1 MEEQNQDAVNNEPDA
16 PSKGARNLRLK
27 VCGMT
32 SAEQVLE
39 LDEMGV
45 EFAGFIFY
53 PNSPRY
59 VFRHMPAA
67 EIKRIKGKG
76 INKVGVFVN
85 APIDEVLKTVD
96 ACGLYL
102 VQLHGDETPKYC
114 EKIADYVT
122 VVKAFRLRAEDNVL
136 WKVKDYRDIAD
147 MFLFDTEGAGYGG
160 SGKKFDWNVLKG
172 LSIGKPFF
180 LSGGIGPE
188 DIDLIKEFKKDPVS
202 KDLFAIDV
210 NSKFE
215 SSPGIKNMDTLRDFI
230 RSVKQV

>member
-1 MEEQNQDAVNNEPDA
+1 M
-16 PSKGARNLRLK
+16 RIK

-32 SAEQVLE
+32 SAEQVLQ

-59 VFRHMPAA
+59 IYRLMPKP
-67 EIKRIKGKG
+67 EVKKIRGKG

-85 APIDEVLKTVD
+85 APIDEVLQAVD
-96 ACGLYL
+96 DCGLYI

-122 VVKAFRLRAEDNVL
+122 VVKAFRLRADDNVL
-136 WKVKDYRDIAD
+136 WKVKDYVDIAD

-160 SGKKFDWNVLKG
+160 TGKKFDWDVLKG
-172 LSIGKPFF
+172 LNIGKPFF
-180 LSGGIGPE
+180 LSGGIEPG
-188 DIDLIKEFKKDPVS
+188 DTDKLKDFAKEPVA
-202 KDLFAIDV
+202 KDLFSIDV
-210 NSKFE
+210 NSRFE
-215 SSPGIKNMDTLRDFI
+215 ISPGIKDMDKLREFI
-230 RSVKQV
+230 ATVKQI